1 MFLRLKAG
9 ENVDLA
15 FERQRLGVEDDSIME
30 VMQQRPLS
38 GVQRYFCTLHVS
50 EFVLP
55 KSITLCVDN
64 QLSLHIFQIQILYK

>member
-15 FERQRLGVEDDSIME
+15 FERQRLGVEDDSVME

-50 EFVLP
+50 ECVLS
-55 KSITLCVDN
+55 KSITLCVDK
-64 QLSLHIFQIQILYK
+64 QLSLHIFQIQILCK

>member
-38 GVQRYFCTLHVS
+38 GVQRYFCILNVS

-64 QLSLHIFQIQILYK
+64 QLSLHIFQIQILCK